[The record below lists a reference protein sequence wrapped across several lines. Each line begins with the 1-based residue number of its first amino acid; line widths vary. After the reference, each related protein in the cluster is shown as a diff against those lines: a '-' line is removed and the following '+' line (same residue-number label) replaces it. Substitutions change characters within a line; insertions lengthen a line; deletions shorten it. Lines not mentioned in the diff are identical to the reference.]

1 MVCFIEPVYQGW
13 QDISRVFYVK
23 AGFLKSLLV
32 PPSAAEE
39 GGKLS
44 GDTWGQR
51 PARPGRGYR
60 PCTPFSATFEKPYCA
75 RFIACQKREKR
86 LLLHKLN

>member
-1 MVCFIEPVYQGW
+1 MNIGYAYITRFASHSKTAVG
-13 QDISRVFYVK
+13 K
-23 AGFLKSLLV
+23 ATGFLKSLFV

-60 PCTPFSATFEKPYCA
+60 PCTPFSATFEKP
-75 RFIACQKREKR
+75 
-86 LLLHKLN
+86 